1 LTIDNTNSQK
11 SKVKSQRFKIIL
23 EDILKERQRKLKNL
37 REAGLN
43 PYPSKIKR
51 TILIGEALKNFNKL
65 QTLKKKVFIVGRIK
79 ALRDQGNLIFIDLWD
94 ESGKIQVVFKKDNL
108 NNFKI
113 LKQNLDIGDFL
124 AISGP
129 LFKTKKGEKSIE
141 AKTAQIIV
149 KSLRP
154 LPTQWYGLKD
164 IEERYRKRYLDIIL
178 NTEVKEKLII
188 RSKIIELLRSDLAK
202 EGFIEVETPILQPL
216 PGGAL
221 ARPFMTH
228 HNALNCDFYLR
239 IAPELYL
246 KRLLVA
252 GFEKIFEIGR
262 VFRNEG
268 IDRDHN
274 PEFTM
279 LELYWAYQDWQGL
292 MKFIEKLLKQII
304 ISLKKFNLT
313 TSDVVNDIA
322 KSKWQIITYSEAIK
336 KYAHKEIEKLNPEEI
351 DEVFKKE
358 VRPKII
364 KPTFVILYPKIIS
377 PLAKSCEDNPNL
389 TERFQLI
396 VDGMEIV
403 NGFSE
408 LNDPLDQRQ
417 RMEEQERKYRAGDK
431 EASRL
436 DEDFLEAL
444 EYGMPPAAGLGIG
457 IDRLVTLITK
467 SHNIKEIIAFPTLKP
482 K

>member
-1 LTIDNTNSQK
+1 M
-11 SKVKSQRFKIIL
+11 L
-23 EDILKERQRKLKNL
+23 EDIIKQRQRKLKSL
-37 REAGLN
+37 REAGAN
-43 PYPSKIKR
+43 PYPAKVKR

-65 QTLKKKVFIVGRIK
+65 QASKKKLFIVGRVR
-79 ALRDQGNLIFIDLWD
+79 ALRDQGNLIFIDLCD
-94 ESGKIQVVFKKDNL
+94 ETGKIQGVFKKDNL

-129 LFKTKKGEKSIE
+129 LFKTLKGEKSIE
-141 AKTAQIIV
+141 VKTAQIIV

-164 IEERYRKRYLDIIL
+164 IEERYRKRYLDLIL
-178 NTEVKEKLII
+178 NPEIKEKLIT
-188 RSKIIELLRSDLAK
+188 RFKIIEALRNNLIK

-221 ARPFMTH
+221 ARPFITH

-279 LELYWAYQDWQGL
+279 LELYWAYEDWQGL
-292 MKFIEKLLKQII
+292 MKFTEKLLKRAIVDVEKSDVPNI
-304 ISLKKFNLT
+304 DVNFR
-313 TSDVVNDIA
+313 TSDFR
-322 KSKWQIITYSEAIK
+322 KLKWPVITFEAAFK
-336 KYAHKEIEKLNPEEI
+336 KYAKKNLKKLNPEEI

-364 KPTFVILYPKIIS
+364 KPTFIIRYPKAIS
-377 PLAKSCEDNPNL
+377 PLAKSCEDDPNF

-408 LNDPLDQRQ
+408 LNDPIDQRQ
-417 RMEEQERKYRAGDK
+417 RMEEQERKYRAGNK

-457 IDRLVTLITK
+457 IDRLVALVTK
-467 SHNIKEIIAFPTLKP
+467 SHNIKEVIAFPTLKP

>member
-1 LTIDNTNSQK
+1 MLQD
-11 SKVKSQRFKIIL
+11 II
-23 EDILKERQRKLKNL
+23 KERQRKLKNL
-37 REAGLN
+37 REAGVN
-43 PYPSKIKR
+43 PYPSEVKR
-51 TILIGEALKNFNKL
+51 TVLINEAVKNFAKL
-65 QTLKKKVFIVGRIK
+65 LSSKKQIFIAGRIMG
-79 ALRDQGNLIFIDLWD
+79 LRDQGNLIFIDLED
-94 ESGKIQVVFKKDNL
+94 GSPRKLNLVELRGSGNPEGKLSASYGAKIQAVLKKDNL

-113 LKQNLDIGDFL
+113 LKQNLDLGDFL
-124 AISGP
+124 SVSGP
-129 LFKTKKGEKSIE
+129 LFKTQKGERSIE
-141 AKTAQIIV
+141 AKNAEIIA

-164 IEERYRKRYLDIIL
+164 VEERYRKRYLDLIL
-178 NTEVKEKLII
+178 NPEVKEKIVV
-188 RSKIIELLRSDLAK
+188 RSKIIETLRADLAK

-221 ARPFMTH
+221 ARPFITH

-239 IAPELYL
+239 VAPELYL

-252 GFEKIFEIGR
+252 GFEKIYEIGR
-262 VFRNEG
+262 DFRNEG

-279 LELYWAYQDWQGL
+279 FELYWAYQDWEGL
-292 MKFIEKLLKQII
+292 MKFTEKLLK
-304 ISLKKFNLT
+304 KF
-313 TSDVVNDIA
+313 IGG
-322 KSKWQIITYSEAIK
+322 KWEKITFEAALK
-336 KYAHKEIEKLNPEEI
+336 KYAKKELKKLRPEQI

-364 KPTFVILYPKIIS
+364 KPTFITHYPKLLS
-377 PLAKSCEDNPNL
+377 PFSKPVRNNSDL

-396 VDGMEIV
+396 VEGMEIV

-408 LNDPLDQRQ
+408 LNDPLDQRE
-417 RMEEQERKYRAGDK
+417 RMEEQERKYRSGNQ

-444 EYGMPPAAGLGIG
+444 EYGMPPAAGWGIG
-457 IDRLVTLITK
+457 IDRLVALATK
-467 SHNIKEIIAFPTLKP
+467 SHSIKEIIIFPTLKP

>member
-1 LTIDNTNSQK
+1 MLQD
-11 SKVKSQRFKIIL
+11 II
-23 EDILKERQRKLKNL
+23 KERQRKLKNL
-37 REAGLN
+37 KEAGIN

-51 TILIGEALKNFNKL
+51 TVCIAEAIKDFNKL
-65 QTLKKKVFIVGRIK
+65 SVSKKQHSISGRIK
-79 ALRDQGNLIFIDLWD
+79 SLRDQGNLIFIDLND
-94 ESGKIQVVFKKDNL
+94 ESGKIQAVLKKDNL
-108 NNFKI
+108 DNFKI
-113 LKQNLDIGDFL
+113 LKQNLDTGDF
-124 AISGP
+124 ISVTGSF
-129 LFKTKKGEKSIE
+129 FKTQKGEKSIE
-141 AKTAQIIV
+141 AKNAEIIA

-154 LPTQWYGLKD
+154 LPTQWFGLKD
-164 IEERYRKRYLDIIL
+164 VEERYRKRYLDLIL
-178 NTEVKEKLII
+178 NPEVKEKIKL
-188 RSKIIELLRSDLAK
+188 RSEIIEKLRADLSKA
-202 EGFIEVETPILQPL
+202 GFLEVETPILQPI

-221 ARPFMTH
+221 ARPFITH

-239 IAPELYL
+239 VAPELYL

-262 VFRNEG
+262 DFRNEG

-279 LELYWAYQDWQGL
+279 FELYWAYQDWEGL
-292 MKFIEKLLKQII
+292 MEFTEKLLK
-304 ISLKKFNLT
+304 KFIGGGKWEKIT
-313 TSDVVNDIA
+313 FEVVL
-322 KSKWQIITYSEAIK
+322 K
-336 KYAHKEIEKLNPEEI
+336 KYAKKELKKLKPAEI

-364 KPTFVILYPKIIS
+364 KPTFVTHYPKSLS
-377 PLAKSCEDNPNL
+377 PFAKPVKDNPAL

-408 LNDPLDQRQ
+408 LNDPIDQRE
-417 RMEEQERKYRAGDK
+417 RMEEQEKKYRQGNF

-444 EYGMPPAAGLGIG
+444 EYGMPPAAGFGIG
-457 IDRLVTLITK
+457 IDRLVALVTK

-482 K
+482 TKQ